1 MATAAEIYAQAQ
13 ADALRKQLE
22 SYYGNYENTYQNR
35 YNQLN
40 SIANQNLANLLSAFN
55 SQKDYLTS
63 SFNSQKDYLTNL
75 YNNQTN
81 QLKNQANTNIGIA
94 KEDYMDDARQMY
106 VNKVQSGNVLQNQ
119 LNRLNLDTTG
129 FGVGE
134 MVDITNQYSRNLGL
148 LKDALNDTTR
158 DINNTLQ
165 NNLFKL
171 GENYN
176 SDLFNAQQTYDKNI
190 ASLLQNYNA
199 NVADINAGLMRDTYN
214 LDNEKAAAL
223 LKLRQSINEQVQDA
237 YNAAFNQYMK
247 QNPVKTTTSTSN
259 NRRNNKNSGSTTNLT
274 SLDKTNSEAIRNKS
288 NYYWKKSDGS
298 YTDQPSYVYNKR
310 LTKTGKVVKDLFTN
324 QKHTSFGKYTIWKGI
339 DANGK
344 TAYYVWDNKIKD
356 YVDITNQYTWVYDK
370 GHKVEYEW

>member
-40 SIANQNLANLLSAFN
+40 EIANQNLANLLSAYN
-55 SQKDYLTS
+55 SQRDYLTS
-63 SFNSQKDYLTNL
+63 SYNTQKDYLANL
-75 YNNQTN
+75 FNTQST
-81 QLKNQANTNIGIA
+81 QLKNQANTDIGIA
-94 KEDYMDDARQMY
+94 EEDYMDDARQMY
-106 VNKVQSGNVLQNQ
+106 VGSVRSGNVLQNQ
-119 LNRLNLDTTG
+119 LNRLNLNTGG

-134 MVDITNQYSRNLGL
+134 IVDITNTYNQNLGL
-148 LKDALNDTTR
+148 LKDALADTKR

-165 NNLFKL
+165 NNLFSL
-171 GENYN
+171 TENYN

-199 NVADINAGLMRDTYN
+199 NVADVNTGLLESLYN
-214 LDNEKAAAL
+214 LDNEKATTL
-223 LKLRQSINEQVQDA
+223 LKLQQSIDADVQDA
-237 YNAAFNQYMK
+237 YNTAFNQYMK
-247 QNPVKTTTSTSN
+247 QNPVKTSSGN
-259 NRRNNKNSGSTTNLT
+259 NSSGDKDAEKESNLT
-274 SLDKTNSEAIRNKS
+274 SLDKTNSEATRNKS
-288 NYYWKKSDGS
+288 NYYWKNSDGS
-298 YTDQPSYVYNKR
+298 YTDQPSYVYDKR

-324 QKHTSFGKYTIWKGI
+324 QKNTKFGTYNIWKGV
-339 DANGK
+339 DQNGK
-344 TAYYVWDNKIKD
+344 TAYYVWDSKLKD